1 MTPHPTNTR
10 SACVET
16 YERFSNHEPWFGIE
30 QEYTLFEGARPL
42 GWPSTGFPAPQ
53 GGYYCGVGANEV
65 FGREIVEDHLEACLA
80 AGLEISG
87 INAEV
92 MPGQWEFQVGPLN
105 PVAASDHL
113 WICRWL
119 LYRIGEDYGVH
130 ATLDPKP
137 V

>member
-10 SACVET
+10 SACVES
-16 YERFSNHEPWFGIE
+16 YERFSHHEPWFGIE

-42 GWPSTGFPAPQ
+42 GWPSNGFPAPQ

-65 FGREIVEDHLEACLA
+65 FGRDIVEDHLEACLA

-92 MPGQWEFQVGPLN
+92 MPGHWELQVGPLN

-113 WICRWL
+113 WLC
-119 LYRIGEDYGVH
+119 
-130 ATLDPKP
+130 
-137 V
+137 